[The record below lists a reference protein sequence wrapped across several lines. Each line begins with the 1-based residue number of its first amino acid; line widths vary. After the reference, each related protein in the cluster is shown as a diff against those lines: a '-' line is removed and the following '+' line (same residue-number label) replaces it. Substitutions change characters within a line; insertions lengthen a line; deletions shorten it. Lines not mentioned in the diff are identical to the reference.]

1 MPKARFGGAIYGL
14 GQLVSSGQPEM
25 KVGAR
30 LSVCAVV
37 TSLASARNF
46 TDLGPCGRA
55 GRWGETVEEKLFF
68 LKTIKTAGSTTR
80 FAFMR
85 FARGERMATLRA
97 NAPGGILFALDGS
110 NQLLS

>member
-1 MPKARFGGAIYGL
+1 
-14 GQLVSSGQPEM
+14 M

-80 FAFMR
+80 FALAVRPKAGRVFTREAMACRHRMR
-85 FARGERMATLRA
+85 FKR
-97 NAPGGILFALDGS
+97 
-110 NQLLS
+110 